1 QSRLLQRCFEAAG
14 GEAVSGW
21 LAVNRT
27 LARAHA
33 GSRGEAATEA
43 AD

>member
-1 QSRLLQRCFEAAG
+1 
-14 GEAVSGW
+14 VSGW

>member
-1 QSRLLQRCFEAAG
+1 
-14 GEAVSGW
+14 
-21 LAVNRT
+21 AVNRT

>member
-1 QSRLLQRCFEAAG
+1 
-14 GEAVSGW
+14 W

>member
-1 QSRLLQRCFEAAG
+1 
-14 GEAVSGW
+14 
-21 LAVNRT
+21 T